1 MEAVTSNGSADATA
15 LVGCWVCGTPAPPAR
30 DFTSVR
36 LSRCPS
42 CGFLFQPELAV
53 EELRRS
59 HDEHYFENYAASGDY
74 DSQGA
79 QRRREARIRLR
90 WMRAHGCRGGRL
102 LEVGPARGDFLAEA
116 GRVGFDPLGIEPE
129 PSTAEVARRRSGA
142 DVLVGWAE
150 EVELPP
156 ASFDVVCLWH
166 VLEHIP
172 GPRQVLE
179 ALHRSL
185 KPGGSFF
192 CEVPNAGSV
201 MARRQ
206 GERWDYL
213 DPGHHVGF
221 YDPHTLE
228 AALTATGY
236 ARVETSTVPMFRY
249 AELDATTLFKR
260 LPRRL
265 EFSLGARV
273 RPVAQ
278 HPWKQDLLRAVASK
292 QVAGP

>member
-1 MEAVTSNGSADATA
+1 MDAATKTATADAA
-15 LVGCWVCGTPAPPAR
+15 AHAKCWVCGTHARPAP
-30 DFTSVR
+30 DFAAVH
-36 LSRCPS
+36 LSRCPD
-42 CGFLFQPELAV
+42 CGFLFQPELPV

-59 HDEHYFENYAASGDY
+59 HDESYFENYAASGDY

-90 WMRAHGCRGGRL
+90 WMRSHGCCGGRL
-102 LEVGPARGDFLAEA
+102 LEVGVARGDFLAEA
-116 GRVGFDPLGIEPE
+116 RRWGFAALGIEPE
-129 PSTAEVARRRSGA
+129 PSTAEEARRRSGT

-150 EVELPP
+150 EVELPA

-172 GPRQVLE
+172 QPRRVLE

-185 KPGGSFF
+185 KPGGRLY
-192 CEVPNAGSV
+192 CEVPNAGSA

-221 YDPHTLE
+221 FDPQTLE
-228 AALTATGY
+228 LALRSTGY
-236 ARVETSTVPMFRY
+236 DEVETETIPMFRY
-249 AELDATTLFKR
+249 AQLDATTLVKR
-260 LPRRL
+260 VPRRL
-265 EFSLGARV
+265 EFSLRARV
-273 RPVAQ
+273 RPLAS
-278 HPWKQDLLRAVASK
+278 HPWKQDLLRAVAAK
-292 QVAGP
+292 PA

>member
-1 MEAVTSNGSADATA
+1 VTRNDFVEATQSVS
-15 LVGCWVCGTPAPPAR
+15 CWVCSTPARAAG
-30 DFTSVR
+30 DFTAVR

-42 CGFLFQPELAV
+42 CGFLFQPELPI
-53 EELRRS
+53 EELRQS
-59 HDEHYFENYAASGDY
+59 HDESYFENYAATGDY
-74 DSQGA
+74 DSQGV

-90 WMRAHGCRGGRL
+90 WMRKHGCRGGRL

-116 GRVGFDPLGIEPE
+116 GRAGFDPLGIEPE
-129 PSTAEVARRRSGA
+129 PSTAEEARRRSGA
-142 DVLVGWAE
+142 EVLVGWAE

-156 ASFDVVCLWH
+156 ASVDVVCLWH

-172 GPRQVLE
+172 QPRKVLE
-179 ALHRSL
+179 ALHQSL
-185 KPGGSFF
+185 KPGGRFF

-221 YDPHTLE
+221 YSPHTLRE
-228 AALTATGY
+228 ALTSTGY
-236 ARVETSTVPMFRY
+236 EDVETSTVPMFRY

-260 LPRRL
+260 VPRRL
-265 EFSLGARV
+265 EFSLRARV
-273 RPVAQ
+273 RPIAQ
-278 HPWKQDLLRAVASK
+278 HHWKQDLLRAVGSK
-292 QVAGP
+292 QVAGL